1 MRVQTVGVA
10 PDIAAPVATLETH
23 MHGIRGRQV
32 MLRPHVLPYW
42 LRALGIRSE
51 SRVLAASAVF
61 DRVPW
66 PGQVNTCRCT
76 CGSRSLICV
85 TTARSN
91 PSQSPWRCSS
101 ALDVL
106 PSLIGT
112 SECAP
117 EPHTPVQSWTGSL
130 PPQRTFLSQPVTA
143 QQQLQHSAGVPQPI
157 ASSGASVCWTASSPC
172 FGRPFASYAQP
183 TALCG
188 AHVRGSVAVLALQ
201 SSAASVTAVP
211 ALCATGAQLVR
222 GYAKSKKHSAP
233 SRRHPCIDWF
243 LK

>member
-1 MRVQTVGVA
+1 MPTVAVA
-10 PDIAAPVATLETH
+10 PDIATPVATLEAQCT
-23 MHGIRGRQV
+23 GSRGTTS
-32 MLRPHVLPYW
+32 HVAPTC
-42 LRALGIRSE
+42 
-51 SRVLAASAVF
+51 
-61 DRVPW
+61 
-66 PGQVNTCRCT
+66 TCRTGCVRWAFARSPGFWQPVPCSIVCPGHQVHTCRRT
-76 CGSRSLICV
+76 CGSKSLSCV
-85 TTARSN
+85 TTALST

-106 PSLIGT
+106 PFLIGT

-117 EPHTPVQSWTGSL
+117 EPHTPAQSSTSSQ
-130 PPQRTFLSQPVTA
+130 PPQRTFLTQPVTA
-143 QQQLQHSAGVPQPI
+143 QQQLQHSASVPQPI
-157 ASSGASVCWTASSPC
+157 ASSGASVGWTASSPC
-172 FGRPFASYAQP
+172 FGRPSAPYAQP

-188 AHVRGSVAVLALQ
+188 ARVRGSVTVLALQ

-222 GYAKSKKHSAP
+222 GYAKSKKHSAS